1 MNKTTKVVLALAA
14 VAAVY
19 YFWKQSKKPTT
30 LVPAPA
36 PQTGTTTSFT
46 GYSQAQEAK
55 FAPKGFTGYSQAQE
69 SKFAKGFTGTAK
81 SFK

>member
-14 VAAVY
+14 VGAVY
-19 YFWKQSKKPTT
+19 YFYMQSRKKSD
-30 LVPAPA
+30 LAPA
-36 PQTGTTTSFT
+36 GGTGTTTGFT
-46 GYSQAQEAK
+46 GYSQAQESK
-55 FAPKGFTGYSQAQE
+55 FAPKGFTGYSQAKE

>member
-14 VAAVY
+14 VGAVY
-19 YFWKQSKKPTT
+19 YFYMQSKKPTT

-36 PQTGTTTSFT
+36 GGTATTTSFT
-46 GYSQAQEAK
+46 GYSQAQESK
-55 FAPKGFTGYSQAQE
+55 FAPKGFA
-69 SKFAKGFTGTAK
+69 GTSK

>member
-14 VAAVY
+14 VGAVY
-19 YFWKQSKKPTT
+19 YFYMQSRKKSD
-30 LVPAPA
+30 LAPA
-36 PQTGTTTSFT
+36 PKTGTTTSFT

-55 FAPKGFTGYSQAQE
+55 FAPKGFTG
-69 SKFAKGFTGTAK
+69 TAK

>member
-14 VAAVY
+14 VGAVY
-19 YFWKQSKKPTT
+19 YFYMQSRKKSD
-30 LVPAPA
+30 LASAPK
-36 PQTGTTTSFT
+36 TGTTTSFT

-55 FAPKGFTGYSQAQE
+55 FAPKGFTGYSTAQE
-69 SKFAKGFTGTAK
+69 SKFAKSFTGTAK

>member
-14 VAAVY
+14 VGAVY
-19 YFWKQSKKPTT
+19 YFYMQSRKKSD
-30 LVPAPA
+30 LAPA
-36 PQTGTTTSFT
+36 AKTGTTTGFT
-46 GYSQAQEAK
+46 GYSQAKEAK
-55 FAPKGFTGYSQAQE
+55 FAPKGFTGYSQAKE

>member
-14 VAAVY
+14 VGAVY
-19 YFWKQSKKPTT
+19 YFYMQSKKPTT

-36 PQTGTTTSFT
+36 GGTGTTTSFT

-55 FAPKGFTGYSQAQE
+55 FAPKGFS
-69 SKFAKGFTGTAK
+69 GTAK
-81 SFK
+81 TFR